1 MNANTYGEIGN
12 LINGI
17 KRDKRVIESANARIE
32 EDLAHI
38 NSLLRKNGQE
48 EIELDDIDSTNK
60 LPRRY
65 YPDDE
70 F

>member
-17 KRDKRVIESANARIE
+17 KKDKRVIENANARIK

-65 YPDDE
+65 CPDDE

>member
-1 MNANTYGEIGN
+1 MNANTYVEIGN

-17 KRDKRVIESANARIE
+17 KKDKRVIENANARIK

-65 YPDDE
+65 YTNDE

>member
-17 KRDKRVIESANARIE
+17 KRDKRVIEGANARIK